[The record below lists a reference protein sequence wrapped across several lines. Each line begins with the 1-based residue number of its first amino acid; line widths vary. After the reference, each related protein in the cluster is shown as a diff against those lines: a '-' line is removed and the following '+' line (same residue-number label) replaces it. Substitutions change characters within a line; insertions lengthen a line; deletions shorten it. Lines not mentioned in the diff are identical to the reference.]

1 MATRKKLSAAS
12 KVRAFLKT
20 NPNANS
26 LEVVAATGVKLND
39 VHSTLWRDKTKA
51 RAKKAN
57 ELVNVMGITMSK
69 DDLSNITAERM
80 AQLAYEV
87 SKPKQRMQQAGQPT
101 LELAADVTTDAPM
114 NITMEEF
121 KEEPKV
127 DMVNSPPHYTV
138 GGIEVI
144 DFIEAKLTIEEF
156 RGYLQGNILKYSSR
170 VGFKGDAAGDVS
182 KLIWYANKLQKT
194 FPA

>member
-20 NPNANS
+20 NPNAKPP
-26 LEVVAATGVKLND
+26 EVVAATGVKLND

-57 ELVNVMGITMSK
+57 WEIAAVVTS
-69 DDLSNITAERM
+69 D
-80 AQLAYEV
+80 
-87 SKPKQRMQQAGQPT
+87 KPMP
-101 LELAADVTTDAPM
+101 
-114 NITMEEF
+114 ITMEE
-121 KEEPKV
+121 PKA
-127 DMVNSPPHYTV
+127 DMVNRPPHYTV

-144 DFIEAKLTIEEF
+144 DFIKAKLTDEEF

-170 VGFKGDAAGDVS
+170 VGFKGDAAEDVG
-182 KLIWYANKLQKT
+182 KLIWYANKLQET
-194 FPA
+194 LAA

>member
-1 MATRKKLSAAS
+1 MATRKKLTASAR
-12 KVRAFLKT
+12 VRAFLKT
-20 NPNANS
+20 NPDAKPS
-26 LEVVAATGVKLND
+26 EVVAATGVKLND
-39 VHSTLWRDKTKA
+39 VHSTLWRDKTNA
-51 RAKKAN
+51 RAKKAK

-69 DDLSNITAERM
+69 DDLSNLTAERM

-121 KEEPKV
+121 KEEPKA
-127 DMVNSPPHYTV
+127 DMVNRPPHYTV

-144 DFIEAKLTIEEF
+144 DYIKAKLTIEEF

-170 VGFKGDAAGDVS
+170 VGYKSDAAEDVG
-182 KLIWYANKLQKT
+182 KLIWYANKLQET
-194 FPA
+194 FPT